1 MECNKESGERI
12 KTGDVFDLKT
22 NMGRDNMHVQ
32 CLIVDDEVELA
43 QMTCEY
49 FEMFGVSCKYVE
61 TAWECLAFLDE
72 NTAGLILLDINLVNE
87 SGFSLCKKIRETSD
101 IPILFISA
109 RDSDSDVL
117 IALNI
122 GGDDYIKKPYSLS
135 VLLAKVQV
143 VLKRMEAGRRAVSC
157 IKEEALQQEA
167 GRMDGTGVVNDVAMD
182 GGADNAKVAG
192 SSPEG
197 GSDSGAGSSSEGGRG
212 TEQTSGTL
220 LRLAEEK
227 LCVYLKKNR
236 TEAQSGAGEQEIP
249 LKAKEFALLKCLY
262 EHRGTIVTKEQLF
275 LSVWGDAFYSDGT
288 LNVHI
293 RRLREKLEEDPSEP
307 KLIKTVWGTG
317 YMLEG

>member
-1 MECNKESGERI
+1 M
-12 KTGDVFDLKT
+12 D
-22 NMGRDNMHVQ
+22 VQ

-61 TAWECLAFLDE
+61 SAQECLAFLAE

-87 SGFSLCKKIRETSD
+87 SGFSLCKKIRETLD

-143 VLKRMEAGRRAVSC
+143 VLKRMEAGRRAAESMKREA
-157 IKEEALQQEA
+157 IGMGSKEEDDA
-167 GRMDGTGVVNDVAMD
+167 
-182 GGADNAKVAG
+182 AG
-192 SSPEG
+192 SRTDQ
-197 GSDSGAGSSSEGGRG
+197 GSTDAP
-212 TEQTSGTL
+212 

-236 TEAQSGAGEQEIP
+236 TGAGSGAEEQEIP

-293 RRLREKLEEDPSEP
+293 RRLREKLEEDPSDP
-307 KLIKTVWGTG
+307 RLIKTIWGTG